1 MVGRERW
8 VVLYAGCVTV
18 VCVAALLCGFAEA
31 RRAREFD
38 VITAHRI
45 NIVEPDGTMR
55 MVISS
60 KASAPGLY
68 IKNKEYPHE
77 TRHTAGLIFLDDE
90 GTEDGGL
97 IYGLEKNASG
107 QADSNVHLS
116 FDKYHQDQIFTVDAG
131 RENGKDYSELTM
143 QDRGD
148 YPIEEAMEAENRI
161 AKLPGDG
168 AKRGVEKIWRDAP
181 RG

>member
-1 MVGRERW
+1 MVGRERLIA
-8 VVLYAGCVTV
+8 VYAGCVTV
-18 VCVAALLCGFAEA
+18 VLVAALVCGFAE

-55 MVISS
+55 MVISN

-77 TRHTAGLIFLDDE
+77 TRHTAGMIFFDDE

-107 QADSNVHLS
+107 T
-116 FDKYHQDQIFTVDAG
+116 I
-131 RENGKDYSELTM
+131 
-143 QDRGD
+143 
-148 YPIEEAMEAENRI
+148 
-161 AKLPGDG
+161 
-168 AKRGVEKIWRDAP
+168 
-181 RG
+181 